1 MEKSRVKEQVHFKV
15 PSITDLSREGI
26 SAVDMH
32 CHTNHSDAP
41 VRVADALRYA
51 AGKGIGIAVTDHN
64 EVSGSIEAIKSATTT
79 LVIPGIE
86 VSALDG
92 PHILIYF
99 YSAGDLSDFYRN
111 SIEKKK
117 QNSPYLAIRASTSD
131 ILEMASDYTCVCSAA
146 HPYGYLLFNKGIGRC
161 VERDYLPEELIS
173 RFDAIEVISGG
184 MPRSENLRA
193 VHMAGMYC
201 LGFTGGTDAHLL
213 YDYGSVLTFAFTDTV
228 EEFLDAVMK
237 HQNYVIGKEK
247 SLLGKGLM
255 GTLIA
260 PRYIPYLFPSLAVHY
275 EQNVPR
281 IRRFLL
287 RQKGRQK

>member
-1 MEKSRVKEQVHFKV
+1 MDENWVNERVRFEV
-15 PSITDLSREGI
+15 PSLTDLSREGI

-41 VRVADALRYA
+41 VRVPDALRYA
-51 AGKGIGIAVTDHN
+51 AGKGIGIAITDHN
-64 EVSGSIEAIKSATTT
+64 QVSGSIEALQKATTT

-99 YSAGDLSDFYRN
+99 YSAVDLADFYRT

-131 ILEMASDYTCVCSAA
+131 ILEMASDYSCICSAA

-161 VERDYLPEELIS
+161 VERNYLPEELIS
-173 RFDAIEVISGG
+173 RFDAIEVMSGG
-184 MPRSENLRA
+184 MPRSENIRA
-193 VHMAGMYC
+193 VHMARKYH

-213 YDYGSVLTFAFTDTV
+213 HDYGRVLTFAFTETV
-228 EEFLDAVMK
+228 DEFLDAVK
-237 HQNYVIGKEK
+237 DHQNYIIGKEK
-247 SLLGKGLM
+247 SLFGKGLM

-260 PRYIPYLFPSLAVHY
+260 PRYFPYLFPSLAIHY

-287 RQKGRQK
+287 RQQGQQK